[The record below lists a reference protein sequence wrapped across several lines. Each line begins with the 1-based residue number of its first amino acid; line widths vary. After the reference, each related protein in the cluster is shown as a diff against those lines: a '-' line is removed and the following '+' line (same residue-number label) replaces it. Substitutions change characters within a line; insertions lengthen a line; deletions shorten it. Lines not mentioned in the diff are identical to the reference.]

1 MKIFKTH
8 FKFQIAMVGNG
19 MERFRYSVLNG
30 EARTLMNPMGTVI
43 PAFKS
48 QPQYNATM
56 NRVALPPQGFM

>member
-1 MKIFKTH
+1 
-8 FKFQIAMVGNG
+8 